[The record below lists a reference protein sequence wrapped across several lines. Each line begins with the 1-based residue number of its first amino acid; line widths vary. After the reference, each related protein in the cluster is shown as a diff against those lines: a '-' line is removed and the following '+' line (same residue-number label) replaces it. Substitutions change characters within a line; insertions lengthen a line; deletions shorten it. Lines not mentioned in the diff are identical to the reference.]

1 MSRNKIFEEICV
13 AFVKLDDFKYTY
25 REFQLFY
32 ENLKKEENERKKL
45 EKNKK
50 KNSHKDE
57 KLDNYRKFVLYH
69 RNKGVDI
76 KTTLE
81 LWNEYINK

>member
-1 MSRNKIFEEICV
+1 MSRDKIFEEICV
-13 AFVKLDDFKYTY
+13 AFVQLDDFKYTY

-32 ENLKKEENERKKL
+32 ENFKKEEKERKKL
-45 EKNKK
+45 EKNK
-50 KNSHKDE
+50 NSHKNE
-57 KLDNYRKFVLYH
+57 KLDNYRKFVLHH

-81 LWNEYINK
+81 LWNDHINK